1 MATAVFDTLQA
12 SRKLQAAGISEPHAE
27 AIVSSMSEAFS
38 DTVATRADIAALEA
52 TTRADIAAL
61 EATTKADFAA
71 LEATTKADFAEVRG
85 EIAEIKAEIAAL
97 RVATKA
103 DLAAHEASTKA
114 DIANLKAEMFRA
126 LWIQG
131 GSIVALIVGL
141 LKFT

>member
-12 SRKLQAAGISEPHAE
+12 SRKLKAAGISEPHAE

-38 DTVATRADIAALEA
+38 DTVATK
-52 TTRADIAAL
+52 ADIAAL
-61 EATTKADFAA
+61 EATTKS
-71 LEATTKADFAEVRG
+71 DFAEVRG
-85 EIAEIKAEIAAL
+85 EIASL
-97 RVATKA
+97 KA
-103 DLAAHEASTKA
+103 DIASLEASTKA
-114 DIANLKAEMFRA
+114 DLANLRAEMFRA

>member
-38 DTVATRADIAALEA
+38 DTVATKADIAAL
-52 TTRADIAAL
+52 
-61 EATTKADFAA
+61 
-71 LEATTKADFAEVRG
+71 
-85 EIAEIKAEIAAL
+85 
-97 RVATKA
+97 
-103 DLAAHEASTKA
+103 EASTKA
-114 DIANLKAEMFRA
+114 DIAEVRAEITALEATTRAEIAALEASTKSDIAEVKAEIANLRAEMFRA

>member
-52 TTRADIAAL
+52 TT
-61 EATTKADFAA
+61 KADFAA
-71 LEATTKADFAEVRG
+71 LEATTKSDFAEVRG

>member
-12 SRKLQAAGISEPHAE
+12 SRKLQAAGISETHAV

-38 DTVATRADIAALEA
+38 DTVATRADIAEVKAEIAALEA
-52 TTRADIAAL
+52 TTRADIASL
-61 EATTKADFAA
+61 
-71 LEATTKADFAEVRG
+71 
-85 EIAEIKAEIAAL
+85 
-97 RVATKA
+97 
-103 DLAAHEASTKA
+103 EASTKA

>member
-12 SRKLQAAGISEPHAE
+12 SRKLQAAGISETHAV

-38 DTVATRADIAALEA
+38 DTVATRADIAEVK
-52 TTRADIAAL
+52 ADIAAL
-61 EATTKADFAA
+61 EATTKSDI
-71 LEATTKADFAEVRG
+71 AEV
-85 EIAEIKAEIAAL
+85 KAEIANL
-97 RVATKA
+97 R
-103 DLAAHEASTKA
+103 
-114 DIANLKAEMFRA
+114 AEMFRA

>member
-12 SRKLQAAGISEPHAE
+12 SRKLKAAGISETHAE

-38 DTVATRADIAALEA
+38 DTVATK
-52 TTRADIAAL
+52 ADIAAL
-61 EATTKADFAA
+61 EATTKSDI
-71 LEATTKADFAEVRG
+71 AEV
-85 EIAEIKAEIAAL
+85 KAEIANL
-97 RVATKA
+97 R
-103 DLAAHEASTKA
+103 
-114 DIANLKAEMFRA
+114 AEMFRA

>member
-12 SRKLQAAGISEPHAE
+12 SRKLQAAGISETHAE

-38 DTVATRADIAALEA
+38 DTVATKADIATLEA
-52 TTRADIAAL
+52 ATKSDIAGVRGELADVKAAIAAL
-61 EATTKADFAA
+61 EATTK
-71 LEATTKADFAEVRG
+71 
-85 EIAEIKAEIAAL
+85 
-97 RVATKA
+97 
-103 DLAAHEASTKA
+103 S
-114 DIANLKAEMFRA
+114 DIANLRAEMFRA